1 VTDAAATPVRQ
12 TSVQLTRRW
21 TGDSGALARRCSR
34 FLFSDHW
41 SEVLRVTLALEA
53 FHDRRLFR
61 RLNADSPNFLS
72 RWKTIR
78 AATSSALG
86 HRSPIDV

>member
-1 VTDAAATPVRQ
+1 M
-12 TSVQLTRRW
+12 
-21 TGDSGALARRCSR
+21 
-34 FLFSDHW
+34 
-41 SEVLRVTLALEA
+41 TLALEA